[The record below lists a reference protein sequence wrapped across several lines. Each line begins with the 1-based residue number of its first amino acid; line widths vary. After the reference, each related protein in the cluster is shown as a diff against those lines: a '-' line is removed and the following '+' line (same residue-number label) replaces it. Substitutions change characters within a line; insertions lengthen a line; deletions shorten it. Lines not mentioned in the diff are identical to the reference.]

1 MKAVVDSSV
10 VVKWFVKEKDAEASL
25 DLRFLPLAAPDLLL
39 VECANVFWKKVR
51 KDEYAADDAVMA
63 IRALER
69 ARISLSPSHGLAGRA
84 FEIGRALDHGV
95 YDCFYLA
102 LAERLGLPL
111 ITADAKLATKAT
123 PDLTSVR
130 VLGLSNWKTVLN
142 AD

>member
-1 MKAVVDSSV
+1 MKAVIDSSV
-10 VVKWFVKEKDAEASL
+10 VVKWFVKEEDAEASL

-51 KDEYAADDAVMA
+51 KGEYGADDAAMV
-63 IRALER
+63 IRAIER
-69 ARISLSPSHGLAGRA
+69 ARISLSAAHGLAGRA
-84 FEIGRALDHGV
+84 FEIGRALDHAV

-102 LAERLGLPL
+102 LAERLGLPF
-111 ITADAKLATKAT
+111 ITADTNLTTKAT
-123 PDLTSVR
+123 PDRTSVR